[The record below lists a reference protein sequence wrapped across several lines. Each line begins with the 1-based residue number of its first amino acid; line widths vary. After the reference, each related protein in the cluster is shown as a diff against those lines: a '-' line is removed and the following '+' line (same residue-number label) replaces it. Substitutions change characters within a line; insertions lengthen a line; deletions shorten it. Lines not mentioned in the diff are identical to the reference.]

1 MRKMIALLLVL
12 MLAVSFMT
20 VAAAGFVNVPPPT
33 QNGGD
38 DNNNDGSGGNSG
50 PVVGPGQQKEFDAPT
65 GAAEETAAST
75 EETADPAEVTT
86 IPSEETV
93 PPTVPTEEITTP
105 TAPAVTAAAETQPN
119 TNIVLGMSQQ
129 TTEISQELLPEE
141 EPVESDSETYLL
153 VALIAGIGAICAV
166 LVIRRVLDV

>member
-20 VAAAGFVNVPPPT
+20 VSVSAWKPGDPPPT
-33 QNGGD
+33 EG
-38 DNNNDGSGGNSG
+38 NNDNGGNSG

-75 EETADPAEVTT
+75 EETADPTEETT

-105 TAPAVTAAAETQPN
+105 TAPAVTEAAETQPN
-119 TNIVLGMSQQ
+119 PNIVLGMSQQ

-141 EPVESDSETYLL
+141 EPEESDSETYLL

>member
-20 VAAAGFVNVPPPT
+20 VAAAGF
-33 QNGGD
+33 QNIPD
-38 DNNNDGSGGNSG
+38 PNEKNEDSG
-50 PVVGPGQQKEFDAPT
+50 PAQENALQKEFAAPT
-65 GAAEETAAST
+65 GAAEETAATT
-75 EETADPAEVTT
+75 EETTAPTEETT

-93 PPTVPTEEITTP
+93 PPTFPTEEITTP

-119 TNIVLGMSQQ
+119 SNTVLGMSQQ
-129 TTEISQELLPEE
+129 TAEISQELLPKE
-141 EPVESDSETYLL
+141 EPEESDSETYLL